1 MENVHPRKQAR
12 ARGISR
18 IGRGPALA
26 LLTALL
32 CACGGERP
40 ERPNVL
46 LLSLDTLRADHLGC
60 YGYERETSPFL
71 DRLATESVLFERAF
85 TPAAWTLIAHMTML
99 TGLFPLQ
106 HGVVQDELALSP
118 EFPILAE
125 RLKQA
130 GYQTVGLYHPSWV
143 HERHGFGRGF
153 DSFRPHA
160 DIEEAGRNLELEL
173 GRLDESKPTFLFV
186 HLYDIHNQNL
196 NTGTEV
202 IYPSPAPFQDHFLDA
217 KCEPLPDLPAE
228 ELWESNGLLTPAQL
242 RTLIAYYDGGIRHVD
257 ARLAE
262 WFERL
267 EDEGFLENALVIVTS
282 DHGEALG
289 QRGPLE
295 GHGGFAQE
303 GLHVPLIVRTPDG
316 TRAGSRV
323 REVAH
328 LGDLVPTVLAAA
340 GLPDDPRLP
349 GHSLLGPLPEER
361 VITGSYHMPRSGYVL
376 AWPEKVLWREG
387 GRTLGV
393 DLERDPGELELRRSS
408 EERYRELL
416 AQSYPQDQAFPP
428 AVKIAPLSEEERDE
442 LRALGYGGE

>member
-1 MENVHPRKQAR
+1 L
-12 ARGISR
+12 
-18 IGRGPALA
+18 LA
-26 LLTALL
+26 TLLA
-32 CACGGERP
+32 ACGEARP

-46 LLSLDTLRADHLGC
+46 LISLDTLRADHLGC
-60 YGYERETSPFL
+60 YGYPRETSPFL
-71 DRLATESVLFERAF
+71 DRLAAQSILFERAF

-118 EFPILAE
+118 EVPILAE

-143 HERHGFGRGF
+143 HERHGFARGF

-160 DIEEAGRNLELEL
+160 DVEEAGRNLELEL
-173 GRLDESKPTFLFV
+173 GRLDDAQPTFLFV

-196 NTGTEV
+196 NVGTEV
-202 IYPSPAPFQDHFLDA
+202 IYPSPAPYQDHFLDA
-217 KCEPLPDLPAE
+217 GCEPLPTLPAE

-242 RTLIAYYDGGIRHVD
+242 RTLVAYYDGGIRHVD

-267 EDEGFLENALVIVTS
+267 ADEGFLENALVIVTS

-316 TRAGSRV
+316 ARAGSRV
-323 REVAH
+323 SEVVH

-340 GLPDDPRLP
+340 GLPADPRLP
-349 GHSLLGPLPEER
+349 GHSLLGPLPAAR

-376 AWPEKVLWREG
+376 AWPEKLLWREG

-393 DLERDPGELELRRSS
+393 DLERDPGEAELRRAS
-408 EERYRELL
+408 EERYRALL
-416 AQSYPQDQAFPP
+416 AQSYPQDEVFPLAIP
-428 AVKIAPLSEEERDE
+428 IAPLSDEERDE